1 MSAILANA
9 ERNHSDVGGAS
20 GSGDSLTPMRSNFA
34 RRPLDDVARENVPAS
49 YAALNLGVDSAP
61 SLVEAW

>member
-1 MSAILANA
+1 MSAILTNA
-9 ERNHSDVGGAS
+9 ERSHSDVGGAS
-20 GSGDSLTPMRSNFA
+20 GSGELLTPMRSNVA
-34 RRPLDDVARENVPAS
+34 PLPRDDVARENVPAS